1 MTDVAKK
8 LKNTEQDA
16 EAKLSPTREIA
27 ITTTTDTTIEDIVVD
42 DGFLVGI

>member
-16 EAKLSPTREIA
+16 EAKLKTK
-27 ITTTTDTTIEDIVVD
+27 EDHAD
-42 DGFLVGI
+42 RKT